1 MFGFSKRRMKLGR
14 LNSAQGTRSPMRH
27 PKRSSSSNGEG
38 VPQNNND
45 SEEKSCQCSSGAPE
59 FNNCASGGSENW
71 MLLSIAGEKPT
82 PRFNHAAAVVGNKMV
97 VVGGETGS
105 RLLEDVQVALTKS
118 GSEIASLKIDD
129 LLVLNFDSFSWTTA
143 SSKLYLSPTSLP
155 LKIPACKGH
164 ALYVVLEYNSSENL
178 SVISQVQWGK
188 KILMVGGKTDPA
200 SDKVSVW
207 AFDTETECWSLLE
220 AKGDVPVKLL
230 VLLCDLMVA
239 RSGHTVLR
247 ASSVLI
253 LFGGEDGKR
262 RKLNDLHMF
271 DLKSL
276 TWLPLHCTG
285 TGPSP
290 RSNHVSA
297 LYDDK
302 LLLIFGGSS
311 KSRTLND
318 LYTLDFETMAW
329 SRIKIRGF
337 HPSPRAGCC
346 GVLCGTKWYIAGG
359 GSRKRRHAETLIFDV
374 LKLEWS
380 VAVASPASSITT
392 NKGFSLV
399 LVQHKERDF
408 LVCFGGF
415 KKDPSNEVEV
425 LIMEKNELSMGRRSS
440 LSKAA
445 GNLVSGNRLTSTG
458 PASQSINGTSTSHVD
473 SIARQNLASVVEH
486 HGSGRKSLSESLLI
500 DPSSVSGNV
509 SLRKQFSNDED
520 AGAKMT
526 KTSGNESPSQ
536 SKEQGAK
543 QLDIGIKTSSSGGK
557 IMAEEMS
564 TISESG
570 HLPTHYRQAS
580 ANFFQDTDDF
590 VFQEGDYK
598 GGLAASS
605 GACQQYESKLSA
617 LMRKNEILE
626 GQLVA
631 ASASREAAEKNLSSA
646 LKSKQEM
653 EKKLAD
659 AVKEMELLK
668 EKLASVEL
676 AQEEANSLS
685 NIVHS
690 DNVRLEHDVAFL
702 KAVMDDTQKVHGF
715 IGLSIPSMSGPTF
728 QPTLIKFDV
737 YEYRMQELHTTRGV
751 LAGERARAFQLQVEV
766 FHLKQ
771 RLQSLENRSPTPRKP
786 FHV

>member
-1 MFGFSKRRMKLGR
+1 MRSFSF
-14 LNSAQGTRSPMRH
+14 Q
-27 PKRSSSSNGEG
+27 
-38 VPQNNND
+38 
-45 SEEKSCQCSSGAPE
+45 
-59 FNNCASGGSENW
+59 
-71 MLLSIAGEKPT
+71 
-82 PRFNHAAAVVGNKMV
+82 
-97 VVGGETGS
+97 
-105 RLLEDVQVALTKS
+105 
-118 GSEIASLKIDD
+118 
-129 LLVLNFDSFSWTTA
+129 VLNFDSFSWTTA

-164 ALYVVLEYNSSENL
+164 AL
-178 SVISQVQWGK
+178 VQWGK
-188 KILMVGGKTDPA
+188 KILMVGGKTDP
-200 SDKVSVW
+200 SSEKVSVW

-220 AKGDVPVKLL
+220 AKGDVPV
-230 VLLCDLMVA
+230 A

-253 LFGGEDGKR
+253 LFGGEDVKR

-408 LVCFGGF
+408 LVGFGGF

-445 GNLVSGNRLTSTG
+445 GNLLSGNRLTSTG
-458 PASQSINGTSTSHVD
+458 PASQPVNGTTTSHVD
-473 SIARQNLASVVEH
+473 SIARQNLASAVEH

-520 AGAKMT
+520 ASAKMT
-526 KTSGNESPSQ
+526 KTSGDESPSQ
-536 SKEQGAK
+536 EQGAK
-543 QLDIGIKTSSSGGK
+543 QLDIGPKTSSNGGK
-557 IMAEEMS
+557 IMSEEMS

-570 HLPTHYRQAS
+570 HLPTHYRQTS

-598 GGLAASS
+598 AGLPASS
-605 GACQQYESKLSA
+605 GACQQYEAKLSS
-617 LMRKNEILE
+617 LMRKNGILE
-626 GQLVA
+626 GQLA
-631 ASASREAAEKNLSSA
+631 TALAGREAAV
-646 LKSKQEM
+646 KSKQDM
-653 EKKLAD
+653 EKKMAD

-668 EKLASVEL
+668 EKLASVEMG
-676 AQEEANSLS
+676 QEEANSLS

-702 KAVMDDTQKVHGF
+702 KAVMDDTQK
-715 IGLSIPSMSGPTF
+715 
-728 QPTLIKFDV
+728 
-737 YEYRMQELHTTRGV
+737 ELHTTRGV

>member
-27 PKRSSSSNGEG
+27 PKRSSNSSGEA
-38 VPQNNND
+38 VPPSNND

-59 FNNCASGGSENW
+59 FNDCASGGSENW

-105 RLLEDVQVALTKS
+105 RMLEDVQ
-118 GSEIASLKIDD
+118 
-129 LLVLNFDSFSWTTA
+129 VLNFDSFSWTTA

-164 ALYVVLEYNSSENL
+164 AL
-178 SVISQVQWGK
+178 VQWGK
-188 KILMVGGKTDPA
+188 KILMVGGKTDPS

-220 AKGDVPVKLL
+220 AKGDVPV
-230 VLLCDLMVA
+230 A

-253 LFGGEDGKR
+253 LFGGEDVKR

-408 LVCFGGF
+408 LVGFGGF

-445 GNLVSGNRLTSTG
+445 GNLLSGNRLTSTG
-458 PASQSINGTSTSHVD
+458 PASQPVNGTTTSHVD
-473 SIARQNLASVVEH
+473 SIARQNLASAVEH

-520 AGAKMT
+520 TSAKMT
-526 KTSGNESPSQ
+526 KTSGDESPSQ
-536 SKEQGAK
+536 EQGAK
-543 QLDIGIKTSSSGGK
+543 QLDIGLKTCSNG
-557 IMAEEMS
+557 
-564 TISESG
+564 
-570 HLPTHYRQAS
+570 
-580 ANFFQDTDDF
+580 
-590 VFQEGDYK
+590 GDYK
-598 GGLAASS
+598 AGLPASS
-605 GACQQYESKLSA
+605 GACQQHEAKLSS
-617 LMRKNEILE
+617 LMRKNGILE
-626 GQLVA
+626 GQLA
-631 ASASREAAEKNLSSA
+631 AALAGREAAVR
-646 LKSKQEM
+646 SKQDM
-653 EKKLAD
+653 EKKMSD

-668 EKLASVEL
+668 EKLASVEM

-702 KAVMDDTQKVHGF
+702 KAVMDDTQK
-715 IGLSIPSMSGPTF
+715 
-728 QPTLIKFDV
+728 
-737 YEYRMQELHTTRGV
+737 ELHSTRGV

>member
-27 PKRSSSSNGEG
+27 PKRSSNSSGEA
-38 VPQNNND
+38 VPPSNND

-59 FNNCASGGSENW
+59 FNDCASGGSENW

-105 RLLEDVQVALTKS
+105 RMLEDVQ
-118 GSEIASLKIDD
+118 
-129 LLVLNFDSFSWTTA
+129 VLNFDSFSWTTA

-164 ALYVVLEYNSSENL
+164 AL
-178 SVISQVQWGK
+178 VQWGK
-188 KILMVGGKTDPA
+188 KILMVGGKTDP
-200 SDKVSVW
+200 SSEKVSVW

-220 AKGDVPVKLL
+220 AKGDVPV
-230 VLLCDLMVA
+230 A

-253 LFGGEDGKR
+253 LFGGEDVKR

-408 LVCFGGF
+408 LVGFGGF

-445 GNLVSGNRLTSTG
+445 GNLLSGNRLTSTG
-458 PASQSINGTSTSHVD
+458 PASQPVNGTTTSHVD
-473 SIARQNLASVVEH
+473 SIARQNLASAVEH

-520 AGAKMT
+520 ASAKMT
-526 KTSGNESPSQ
+526 KTSGDESPSQ
-536 SKEQGAK
+536 EQGAK
-543 QLDIGIKTSSSGGK
+543 QLDIGPKTSSNG
-557 IMAEEMS
+557 
-564 TISESG
+564 
-570 HLPTHYRQAS
+570 
-580 ANFFQDTDDF
+580 
-590 VFQEGDYK
+590 EGDYK
-598 GGLAASS
+598 AGLPASS
-605 GACQQYESKLSA
+605 GACQQYEAKLSS
-617 LMRKNEILE
+617 LMRKNGILE
-626 GQLVA
+626 GQLTTA
-631 ASASREAAEKNLSSA
+631 LAGREAAV
-646 LKSKQEM
+646 KSKQDM
-653 EKKLAD
+653 EKKMAD

-668 EKLASVEL
+668 EKLASVEM

-702 KAVMDDTQKVHGF
+702 KAVMDDTQK
-715 IGLSIPSMSGPTF
+715 
-728 QPTLIKFDV
+728 
-737 YEYRMQELHTTRGV
+737 ELHTTRGV